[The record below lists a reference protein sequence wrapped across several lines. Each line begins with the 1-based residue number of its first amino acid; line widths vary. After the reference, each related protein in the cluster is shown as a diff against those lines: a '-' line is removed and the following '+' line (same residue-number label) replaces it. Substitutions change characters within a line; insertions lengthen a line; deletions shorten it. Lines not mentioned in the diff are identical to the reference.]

1 MTKFVMVETISQ
13 HRVRYVVEL
22 NDDEPIDHAEDQ
34 FMFREDDPEFHEFS
48 QEHLGNV
55 IVASRE
61 ISKEDYLRTFDEDN
75 DYLASWS
82 EDQKIK
88 FINKSLEIK

>member
-1 MTKFVMVETISQ
+1 MTKFIMVEAISQ

-22 NDDEPIDHAEDQ
+22 NDDEPNDYAEDQ
-34 FMFREDDPEFHEFS
+34 FIYREDDPEFHEFS
-48 QEHLGNV
+48 QQHLGNI
-55 IVASRE
+55 IVSHRE
-61 ISKEDYLRTFDEDN
+61 ISKDDYLLMFDEDN

-82 EDQKIK
+82 EDQKFK